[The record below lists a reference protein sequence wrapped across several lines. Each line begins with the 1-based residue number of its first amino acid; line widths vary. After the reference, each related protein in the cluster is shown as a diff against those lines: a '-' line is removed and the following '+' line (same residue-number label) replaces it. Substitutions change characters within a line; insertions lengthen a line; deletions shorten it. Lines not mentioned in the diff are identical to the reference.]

1 MKVKKFAAIVISAAM
16 LTSIFTSTMYA
27 NAYTESDAPFTAVST
42 ASDKEVFVYGDFEYI
57 LKDDD
62 TIELTKYT
70 QSSVEFIIP
79 TEIDGKTVTSIGN
92 NCFANSNVHRI
103 FIPDTITEIKEYAF
117 HNCELL
123 EELSLSN
130 NIEVL
135 QSNAFGKCT
144 GLKSIKIPKTLK
156 DAHSKYSGVSA
167 FSGCVNIT
175 EMTFEDG
182 IEVIPSCLAIGTG
195 IKSLTFPDS
204 VKIIS
209 ENAFENCTSLS
220 EVTLPKNIEE
230 LCSKA
235 FESCTGLT
243 SITIPKT
250 LKKAHTD
257 YNSQGAFN
265 KCENLTEV
273 IFEEG
278 IEVIPGFVMRDT
290 GIKNIK
296 FPDSVKEIESSAF
309 SFCSNLTEIN
319 LPENIEILHSN
330 AFADCIGLTSV
341 TIPKSLKIGSD
352 KYSSEG
358 AFNGSVNIKE
368 VIFEEGAELV
378 PSSIF
383 YNMKIEKV
391 TIPDTVKII
400 EGNAFANCPNI
411 TEIKLPSQLE
421 EIYSSAFENCTGLT
435 SITIPKSVTR
445 GKSNYFET
453 GAFEGCTNLTDVTF
467 EDGIEIIP
475 THIMRNTGIKNVNLP
490 DTVKVIESGAFE
502 NCKNIT
508 EIKLPNQLEELYSLA
523 FENCTGLTSITIPK
537 SVTRGKSNYSEL
549 GAFNGCSNLTDVTF
563 EDGIEAIPSRI
574 LTYSGVESVDIPDSV
589 TVIDVGAF
597 DNCKRLVDFIVPESV
612 KAIGKDAFSNNIGL
626 RKLLIPAQTEKIV
639 SPILENTTGCV
650 VYCYTDSAA
659 HQYAEKEKIPYVLLD
674 GDQERIFNEDNLIIV
689 VDTEEDSDTQTDIIS
704 DSDTQTDVI
713 SDSDTQTDITSDSDT
728 DTEPNIDTDEC
739 ETHTIGDLDND
750 GIVTAS
756 DALTALRASAGMEP
770 TSPLVFVLAD
780 IDGDGVITAN
790 DALAII
796 RFSAGMG
803 DNKKIGKTVKV

>member
-182 IEVIPSCLAIGTG
+182 IAVIPACLAIGTG

-235 FESCTGLT
+235 FDSCTGLT
-243 SITIPKT
+243 TITIPKT

-421 EIYSSAFENCTGLT
+421 EIYSS
-435 SITIPKSVTR
+435 
-445 GKSNYFET
+445 
-453 GAFEGCTNLTDVTF
+453 
-467 EDGIEIIP
+467 
-475 THIMRNTGIKNVNLP
+475 
-490 DTVKVIESGAFE
+490 
-502 NCKNIT
+502 
-508 EIKLPNQLEELYSLA
+508 A